1 MEYGEK
7 GLLRFQRL
15 PQWPDFPHSNRIS
28 FVIALSLSPSSASVF
43 HRRMRTEPCGADTAR
58 GGHNMTHCHC
68 SARSVLLEQLRNPSI
83 LEISQV
89 IFSSSRCNAPISSSA
104 RRCKD
109 PRGSHLRGFFT
120 DLALLHANAWPEEI
134 PWKRIKVRSHDAD
147 ACLLLSGVPGFFTHH
162 QSGY

>member
-1 MEYGEK
+1 MA
-7 GLLRFQRL
+7 RFPPFQPNLIR
-15 PQWPDFPHSNRIS
+15 HCAV
-28 FVIALSLSPSSASVF
+28 VIPRPRPSSLRNF

-89 IFSSSRCNAPISSSA
+89 IFSSSRCNALISSSA

-109 PRGSHLRGFFT
+109 PRGSHLRGFSQIWPRCMQMHGLKKFRGNVLKCDRT
-120 DLALLHANAWPEEI
+120 MPTLAYSYLEFQVFSHT
-134 PWKRIKVRSHDAD
+134 IKV
-147 ACLLLSGVPGFFTHH
+147 VIE
-162 QSGY
+162 